1 LKVPFFRLKFG
12 PAEKKAVRDVI
23 ASGWLTTGPR
33 VREFERRISQF
44 TGAKYAAAVS
54 SGTAGLHLSL
64 KGVGI
69 GPGDEVITTPMTMA
83 ATVEAILYCGA
94 KPVLADIDPVSL
106 NIDPGAVEKK
116 ITSKTKAV
124 VAVDMAG
131 VPCEYHALK
140 EIAGKYGIS
149 LIEDAAHALGG
160 EYRKKRIGTIADAT
174 VFSFYPTKNITTGEG
189 GIVTTN
195 SGRLAGK
202 IRRLSLHGM
211 DSSGWQRYKGGSWRY
226 DITDLGFKYNMAELP
241 AALGLAQL
249 DRFEKFRGKREHLAK
264 RYAKGLSGLTEYLE
278 IPLEYD
284 DRKPARHL
292 YIVRLNRKNWRIDR
306 DRVIMELEKR
316 GVGCGVHF
324 IPIYRFKY
332 YKERLDYK
340 PKDFPNTEASFK
352 RIISLPFYVDLSFK
366 EVDYVCTVLHNIAKK
381 FSR

>member
-1 LKVPFFRLKFG
+1 MKVPFFRLKFG